1 MSLEDIS
8 VECLVIVDDGAASP
22 CETSA
27 PVHDTVGTF
36 RETVYNGSSWLVWS
50 SKGGSVVESRNSL
63 APLTTSHIASSEE
76 HSSVGFLDS
85 TSVPAGGSIIPH
97 DSVGVVHVLPFLV
110 LVSGEANR
118 VVLCALV
125 LEPGVVKDSLVSLL
139 LLEVAV
145 VWCLTLRTNRSS
157 LVIKHLPA
165 LLDVFEVLDFCGIE
179 YVVRELSI
187 PVVLLILVDVA
198 IEHQISGEDLGL
210 ELISAVSH

>member
-1 MSLEDIS
+1 M
-8 VECLVIVDDGAASP
+8 
-22 CETSA
+22 
-27 PVHDTVGTF
+27 
-36 RETVYNGSSWLVWS
+36 
-50 SKGGSVVESRNSL
+50 
-63 APLTTSHIASSEE
+63 
-76 HSSVGFLDS
+76 
-85 TSVPAGGSIIPH
+85 
-97 DSVGVVHVLPFLV
+97 
-110 LVSGEANR
+110 
-118 VVLCALV
+118 
-125 LEPGVVKDSLVSLL
+125 VKDSLVSLL

-179 YVVRELSI
+179 YVVRELGI